1 MLGSAGQGR
10 SRWTGSLDRIVVSGQ
25 GRWTGSLDRVVA
37 PGQGRRTTPAIVNG
51 VKKCPMADRMYKS
64 PSIHRLNAHAMD
76 ESGMKYLEYVRMDN
90 ALCEQ
95 KCLAYILQ
103 RLEFEKEIERLE
115 FEMAMEAI
123 ELETS
128 GLDYFDV
135 HRSAALRRSHALC
148 THRMQ
153 ECKAKSFFWG
163 RVAAAQTALP
173 DDCREKTLES
183 PPPKKHCTKT
193 AEPPSNIH
201 CPKTAQQLSFW
212 SVRLELELL
221 LNDESLHAGIKE
233 RFAVVLG
240 NC

>member
-1 MLGSAGQGR
+1 MVTTFKIPIQSESTPCPNPSPLPVQIRVQSLSNPSPLPVHIRVQSLSNPSPIPVQSESLPCPDPSQCNRWKWNSISCLSSETMHVKMLGSAGQGR

-103 RLEFEKEIERLE
+103 RLEYEK
-115 FEMAMEAI
+115 
-123 ELETS
+123 
-128 GLDYFDV
+128 
-135 HRSAALRRSHALC
+135 
-148 THRMQ
+148 
-153 ECKAKSFFWG
+153 
-163 RVAAAQTALP
+163 
-173 DDCREKTLES
+173 
-183 PPPKKHCTKT
+183 
-193 AEPPSNIH
+193 
-201 CPKTAQQLSFW
+201 
-212 SVRLELELL
+212 
-221 LNDESLHAGIKE
+221 
-233 RFAVVLG
+233 
-240 NC
+240 

>member
-1 MLGSAGQGR
+1 
-10 SRWTGSLDRIVVSGQ
+10 
-25 GRWTGSLDRVVA
+25 
-37 PGQGRRTTPAIVNG
+37 
-51 VKKCPMADRMYKS
+51 MADRMYKS

-95 KCLAYILQ
+95 KCKTYIVQ
-103 RLEFEKEIERLE
+103 RLKHEKEIELLE
-115 FEMAMEAI
+115 FEIAKDDKAPE
-123 ELETS
+123 
-128 GLDYFDV
+128 FNV

-163 RVAAAQTALP
+163 RVAAAQTCSA
-173 DDCREKTLES
+173 KTTESPPPKEHNTKTAES

-193 AEPPSNIH
+193 TEPPANIH
-201 CPKTAQQLSFW
+201 CPQPLSFW

-221 LNDESLHAGIKE
+221 LNDESLHGSIKE
-233 RFAVVLG
+233 RFAAVLG
-240 NC
+240 DC